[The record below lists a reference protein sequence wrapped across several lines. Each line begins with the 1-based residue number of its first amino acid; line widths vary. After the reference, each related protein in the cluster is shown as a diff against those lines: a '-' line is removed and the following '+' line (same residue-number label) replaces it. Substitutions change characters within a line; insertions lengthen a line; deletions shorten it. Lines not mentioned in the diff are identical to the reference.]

1 MAKPYSAVGA
11 MRQLFKAQKITRICL
26 IVIATMALSLQIAAA
41 QPPASVVILPF
52 EVFAEKDLSYLQ
64 TEIPSVVSANRN
76 SLCLK
81 KVSRTGRCPS
91 IIAGSAF
98 RAGMEKTNG

>member
-1 MAKPYSAVGA
+1 MTKHYSAVGA
-11 MRQLFKAQKITRICL
+11 MLQLFKAQKITRICL

-64 TEIPSVVSANRN
+64 TEIPSA
-76 SLCLK
+76 LK
-81 KVSRTGRCPS
+81 KSLEQAGARVLLLDPDWTAVQLGSK
-91 IIAGSAF
+91 II
-98 RAGMEKTNG
+98 